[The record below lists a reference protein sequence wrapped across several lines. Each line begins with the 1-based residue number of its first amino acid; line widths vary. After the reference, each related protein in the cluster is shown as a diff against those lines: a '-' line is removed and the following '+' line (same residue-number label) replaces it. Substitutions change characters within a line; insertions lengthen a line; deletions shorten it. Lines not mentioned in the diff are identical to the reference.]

1 MNVINESFTE
11 GILLFFYYFSEVLVS
26 RKNTEYLITFYYEVI
41 LTCII
46 NKFQSEIYFAFTTN
60 ILDIYLFGILEIIP
74 LKEEIW
80 DVLMKAAKYV
90 VHFERKYIEGYYDTL
105 KCLYKLTLKEK
116 KILFNEREILNF
128 LDNLKMNFPFLSD
141 PSEKKLE
148 EYKFYSWKIKLNE
161 NAISQLPKKYFET
174 EFPNNLI
181 KYKGLKN
188 MGNSNFYIFILVL
201 FFIIFVF
208 CVILK

>member
-11 GILLFFYYFSEVLVS
+11 GILIFFYYFTEVLVS
-26 RKNTEYLITFYYEVI
+26 RKNTEYLITFYYEVV
-41 LTCII
+41 LNCII
-46 NKFQSEIYFAFTTN
+46 NKFQSEIYFGFTTS
-60 ILDIYLFGILEIIP
+60 ILDMYLFGILEIIP
-74 LKEEIW
+74 VKEEIW

-90 VHFERKYIEGYYDTL
+90 VHFERKHIEGYYDTL
-105 KCLYKLTLKEK
+105 KCLYKLSLKEK

-148 EYKFYSWKIKLNE
+148 EYKFFSWKIKLNE
-161 NAISQLPKKYFET
+161 NSISQLPKKYFET
-174 EFPNNLI
+174 ESPNNLI

-188 MGNSNFYIFILVL
+188 MGNSNFYIFIFVL
-201 FFIIFVF
+201 LFIIFVF
-208 CVILK
+208 CVIPK